1 VSSQDFLRRMP
12 EASQDL
18 RRRTSLWLRLHLDA
32 PLLLFLLLL
41 TALGLVVLYSASN
54 ESLQFFKRQ
63 AQFFVLAY
71 VILFF
76 VAQVRLYTI
85 RHWALWIYGLSVLLL
100 ILVIFFGIGAK
111 GAQRWL
117 DVGVTRFQ
125 PADLMKLAL
134 PIAVSAYLAN
144 RHLPPKIKH
153 VFWTLILVAIPV
165 GLIYLQPDLTT
176 SALVAVPG
184 LAALFLSGLRW
195 RYILSA
201 LAIGLAS
208 IWPIWQFGLHDYQKT
223 RVLTLLNP
231 DADKLGSGWNSNQAK
246 IAIGSGGT
254 DGKGWLQG
262 TQSHLDFL
270 PESHTDFAIAVL
282 AEEFGLFGVLILMTL
297 YLLIIGRGF
306 MIALNAQDTFGRLL
320 AGSITLTFFIYVFV
334 NMGMVSGLLPI
345 AGVPLPL
352 VSYGGTALV
361 TLMMG
366 FGLLMGISTEQRRV
380 TI

>member
-1 VSSQDFLRRMP
+1 MSSQDFLRRMP

-18 RRRTSLWLRLHLDA
+18 RRRSSLSMRFHIDP
-32 PLLLFLLLL
+32 PLLLLLLLL
-41 TALGLVVLYSASN
+41 TVFGLVVLYSAAYEN
-54 ESLQFFKRQ
+54 LNYFRRQ
-63 AQFFVLAY
+63 ARFFVLAY
-71 VILFF
+71 GLLFI
-76 VAQVRLYTI
+76 VSQVRLDMLRRWSFWFY
-85 RHWALWIYGLSVLLL
+85 AFCASLLV
-100 ILVIFFGIGAK
+100 LVIFFGSGAK

-117 DVGVTRFQ
+117 DVGITRFQ
-125 PADLMKLAL
+125 PSDLMKLAL
-134 PIAVSAYLAN
+134 PIAVSAYMAN
-144 RHLPPKIKH
+144 RHLPPKVKH
-153 VFWTLILVAIPV
+153 IFVVLILVAIPV
-165 GLIYLQPDLTT
+165 GLIYMQPDLTT

-184 LAALFLSGLRW
+184 LAALFLGGLRW
-195 RYILSA
+195 RYIIGSFLF
-201 LAIGLAS
+201 GLAS
-208 IWPIWQFGLHDYQKT
+208 IWPIWQFAMHDYQKG

-231 DADKLGSGWNSNQAK
+231 EADKLGSGWNSFQAK
-246 IAIGSGGT
+246 TAIGSGGLE
-254 DGKGWLQG
+254 GKGWRQG

-282 AEEFGLFGVLILMTL
+282 AEEFGLYGVLVLIAL

-345 AGVPLPL
+345 AGVPLPM
-352 VSYGGTALV
+352 VSYGGTALL

-366 FGLLMGISTEQRRV
+366 FGLLMAISTEQRRV

>member
-1 VSSQDFLRRMP
+1 MP

-18 RRRTSLWLRLHLDA
+18 RRRVSIWSRIHIDP
-32 PLLLFLLLL
+32 PLLLFLSLL
-41 TALGLVVLYSASN
+41 TALGLVVLYSAAN
-54 ESLQFFKRQ
+54 ENIYYFKRQ
-63 AQFFVLAY
+63 AQFFVMAYALMFITAQFSLY
-71 VILFF
+71 VIQRWAYWFYAF
-76 VAQVRLYTI
+76 VVF
-85 RHWALWIYGLSVLLL
+85 LLV
-100 ILVIFFGIGAK
+100 LVIFYGSGAK

-117 DVGVTRFQ
+117 DVGITRFQ

-134 PIAVSAYLAN
+134 PIAVCAYLAAG
-144 RHLPPKIKH
+144 HLPPKFKH
-153 VFWTLILVAIPV
+153 VFWSLVSVAIPV

-184 LAALFLSGLRW
+184 IAALFLAGLRW
-195 RYILSA
+195 RFILSA
-201 LAIGLAS
+201 LGVGLAS
-208 IWPIWQFGLHDYQKT
+208 IWPIWQFGLHEYQKN

-231 DADKLGSGWNSNQAK
+231 DADKLGSGWNSIQAK
-246 IAIGSGGT
+246 TAIGSGGVE
-254 DGKGWLQG
+254 GKGWLLG

-282 AEEFGLFGVLILMTL
+282 AEEFGLFGVLILISL

-352 VSYGGTALV
+352 VSYGGTALL
-361 TLMMG
+361 TIMMG
-366 FGLLMGISTEQRRV
+366 FGLLMAVSTEQKRV

>member
-1 VSSQDFLRRMP
+1 MSSQDFLRRMP